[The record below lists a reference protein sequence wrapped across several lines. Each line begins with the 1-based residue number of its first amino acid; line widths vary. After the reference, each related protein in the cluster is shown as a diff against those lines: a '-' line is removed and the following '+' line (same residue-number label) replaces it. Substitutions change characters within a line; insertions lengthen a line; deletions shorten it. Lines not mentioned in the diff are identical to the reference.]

1 MVFVFNN
8 FLAMATN
15 LFAGSGFAGIVLN
28 VFPSSG
34 GDLRFSVVPDAVVVG
49 GNVAAVIGGKV
60 LAIMGDVNVS
70 GGLVGHVTCLTSSA
84 TDSWGYSCILK

>member
-8 FLAMATN
+8 FLAMTTN
-15 LFAGSGFAGIVLN
+15 LFASSRFAGIVLN

-34 GDLRFSVVPDAVVVG
+34 GDLRFDVVPVAVVVG

-60 LAIMGDVNVS
+60 LAIMGDVNVL
-70 GGLVGHVTCLTSSA
+70 GGSVVHVTCLTSSA
-84 TDSWGYSCILK
+84 TDSWGDSLILT